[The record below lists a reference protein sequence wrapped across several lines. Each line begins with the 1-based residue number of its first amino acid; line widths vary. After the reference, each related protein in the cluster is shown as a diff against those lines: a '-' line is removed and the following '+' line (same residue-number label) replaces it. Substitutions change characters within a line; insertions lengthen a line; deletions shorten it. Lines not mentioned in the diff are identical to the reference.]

1 MIMDTLMNGFSKAK
15 TVSLT
20 EKVHDQILEMIIK
33 SKSDEAAV
41 LNEKRLVELLGV
53 SKATVREALVML
65 CSEDVLRNIPRYGY
79 VVVQIKEQDRRDLIK
94 MRILL
99 EQEALKKSFC
109 GQEIGE
115 MQLEQLE
122 KQITSAASK
131 QNVDVWTVW
140 EDNEEFHM
148 LLASFADDRILMKFL
163 SDCMKMQ
170 KRVYAQTI
178 WNSSSSMT
186 DSVTSTPHHAIFKE
200 LQAGNLEGALALLEQ
215 DVTGM

>member
-1 MIMDTLMNGFSKAK
+1 MDTLMNGFSKAK

-99 EQEALKKSFC
+99 EQEALKKAFC
-109 GQEIGE
+109 GQRIGE

-122 KQITSAASK
+122 KQITAA
-131 QNVDVWTVW
+131 
-140 EDNEEFHM
+140 
-148 LLASFADDRILMKFL
+148 A
-163 SDCMKMQ
+163 
-170 KRVYAQTI
+170 
-178 WNSSSSMT
+178 
-186 DSVTSTPHHAIFKE
+186 
-200 LQAGNLEGALALLEQ
+200 
-215 DVTGM
+215 